1 MNKIYFNNNWTKSTS
16 KRIFYNRS
24 FLNEKK
30 IYYPDCND
38 NDLDNVI
45 SSAYEGFK
53 IYNNYNLKIRS
64 EIIKKIAYL
73 IKKNLKKIAK
83 YESEETGKKLINAE
97 NEIRNSLKI
106 WDFAWKNVNCLKTKV
121 EKENKRIVGKIFYE
135 PVGTI
140 ALIIPW
146 NYPFVV
152 MSERLPF
159 ILAGG
164 NSVIIKPSEYASRSI
179 VYFVKLLKNIG
190 LPKGVVNLIFG
201 KGSSIG
207 SKLVNNNLINMISF
221 TGSTETGK
229 KIMSSASSSIKR
241 LSLELGG
248 KNSILILDDDDI
260 EKYVE
265 IAIESFCSN
274 SGQACVA
281 TTKLLIKKSLLNNFV
296 CLLINKL
303 KKIKDFKKV
312 LGPITTKDQFNNIY
326 KILDRNSSYDDKII
340 FGSRKKRNDQYIF
353 PIIYNGLPEKN
364 IINIKEIFGPILSII
379 SFENENDAVR
389 IANDTNYGL
398 STVICCGNIKKAE
411 SLSRKIRSG
420 RIWIN
425 NSIGKSYPTL
435 PIGGFKESGLNREC
449 GLEGFKT
456 YTEVKSIII

>member
-179 VYFVKLLKNIG
+179 VYFVKLLKNYW
-190 LPKGVVNLIFG
+190 
-201 KGSSIG
+201 
-207 SKLVNNNLINMISF
+207 F
-221 TGSTETGK
+221 T
-229 KIMSSASSSIKR
+229 
-241 LSLELGG
+241 
-248 KNSILILDDDDI
+248 
-260 EKYVE
+260 
-265 IAIESFCSN
+265 
-274 SGQACVA
+274 
-281 TTKLLIKKSLLNNFV
+281 
-296 CLLINKL
+296 
-303 KKIKDFKKV
+303 
-312 LGPITTKDQFNNIY
+312 
-326 KILDRNSSYDDKII
+326 
-340 FGSRKKRNDQYIF
+340 
-353 PIIYNGLPEKN
+353 
-364 IINIKEIFGPILSII
+364 
-379 SFENENDAVR
+379 
-389 IANDTNYGL
+389 
-398 STVICCGNIKKAE
+398 
-411 SLSRKIRSG
+411 
-420 RIWIN
+420 
-425 NSIGKSYPTL
+425 
-435 PIGGFKESGLNREC
+435 
-449 GLEGFKT
+449 
-456 YTEVKSIII
+456 